1 MLLGEFLCRTDG
13 DGRLTIPAE
22 FQAELMVGA
31 TVTRGIERCLSVYP
45 AAEWQRLV
53 ERMEKRLPLTSQQAR
68 AFRRLMFSAAV
79 TCVPD
84 QRGQI
89 GLPERLRQYADI
101 EDEVV
106 VVGLVSHVEIWSAI
120 QWQEVDAALANDGVN
135 LAEGLLEFGI

>member
-22 FQAELMVGA
+22 FQAELVAGA

-45 AAEWQRLV
+45 VAEWQRLV
-53 ERMEKRLPLTSQQAR
+53 ERMEKRLPVTSRQAR
-68 AFRRLMFSAAV
+68 AFRRLMFSAAL

-101 EDEVV
+101 QNEAV
-106 VVGLVSHVEIWSAI
+106 VVGLVSHVEIWSPG
-120 QWQEVDAALANDGVN
+120 QWQKVDAALANDGVN
-135 LAEGLLEFGI
+135 LAEGLRDFGI